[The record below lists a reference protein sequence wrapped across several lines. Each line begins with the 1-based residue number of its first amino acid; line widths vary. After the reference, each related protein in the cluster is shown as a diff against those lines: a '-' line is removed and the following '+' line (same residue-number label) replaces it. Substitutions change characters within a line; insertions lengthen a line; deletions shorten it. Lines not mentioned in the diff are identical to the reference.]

1 MSNQQTVLVTGA
13 SGGLGLELARCFAKD
28 GAHVIL
34 AARSEHKLN
43 AIAQEFQE
51 RYGVKTTVLPV
62 DLATESGVTHVM
74 TLLATKGLTVD
85 VLVNNA
91 GFGDFGAFADCDLGK
106 QQAMIDLN
114 VKAVVTL
121 THALLPAMREK
132 QRGTILNVASIAAF
146 QSGPYMAIYYATKAF
161 VLSFSEALAK
171 ELKNSGITVTA
182 LCPGPIKTGFEDA
195 ADLENSKLFR
205 SLPVATAAE
214 VAQYG
219 YRMAKKGKTI
229 AIHGALNKLL
239 IFSVRLA
246 PRKLVSNMIVRIQG
260 YQHKQ

>member
-1 MSNQQTVLVTGA
+1 MSNAQTVLVTGA
-13 SGGLGLELARCFAKD
+13 SGGLGLELARCYAKD

-34 AARSEHKLN
+34 IARSEKKLRN
-43 AIAQEFQE
+43 IANEFE
-51 RYGVKTTVLPV
+51 ENYGVKTTVLPA
-62 DLATESGVTHVM
+62 DLTTADSVADVVAS
-74 TLLATKGLTVD
+74 LAERNLSVD

-91 GFGDFGAFADCDLGK
+91 GFGDFGEFADCELSK

-114 VKAVVTL
+114 VKAVVAL
-121 THALLPAMREK
+121 THAVLPAMRK
-132 QRGTILNVASIAAF
+132 KKRGTILNVASIAAF

-171 ELKNSGITVTA
+171 ELKHSGITVTT

-205 SLPVATAAE
+205 SLPVSSAE
-214 VAQYG
+214 DVARYG

-239 IFSVRLA
+239 IFSVRFA
-246 PRKLVSNMIVRIQG
+246 PRKFVTNMIVRIQG
-260 YQHKQ
+260 YQHRT

>member
-1 MSNQQTVLVTGA
+1 MSGKQTVLVTGA
-13 SGGLGLELARCFAKD
+13 SGGLGLELARCYAKD
-28 GAHVIL
+28 GARVIL
-34 AARSEHKLN
+34 VARREDKLQ
-43 AIAQEFQE
+43 AIAEEFRTRFRTE
-51 RYGVKTTVLPV
+51 VIVLPA
-62 DLATESGVTHVM
+62 DLTNPQDTARVTATIQGR
-74 TLLATKGLTVD
+74 GLTVD

-91 GFGDFGAFADCDLGK
+91 GFGDFGDFADSDIDK

-114 VKAVVTL
+114 VKAVVAL
-121 THALLPAMREK
+121 THAVLPAMREK
-132 QRGTILNVASIAAF
+132 RCGTILNVASIAAF

-161 VLSFSEALAK
+161 VLSFSEALAT
-171 ELKNSGITVTA
+171 ELKGSNITVTT

-195 ADLENSKLFR
+195 ADLKNSKLFR
-205 SLPVATAAE
+205 SLPVATAQE

-239 IFSVRLA
+239 VFGVRFA

-260 YQHKQ
+260 YLKP

>member
-1 MSNQQTVLVTGA
+1 MSNKPTVLVTGA
-13 SGGLGLELARCFAKD
+13 SGGLGLELARCYAKD

-34 AARSEHKLN
+34 VARSEQKLR
-43 AIAQEFQE
+43 AIAKEFEESYQ
-51 RYGVKTTVLPV
+51 TPITVLPA
-62 DLATESGVTHVM
+62 DLTTDSGVDTVTA
-74 TLLATKGLTVD
+74 TLKSQGVTVD

-91 GFGDFGAFADCDLGK
+91 GFGDFGEFADSDIAK

-114 VKAVVTL
+114 VKAVVAM
-121 THALLPAMREK
+121 THAVLPAMRRK

-161 VLSFSEALAK
+161 VLSFSEALAR
-171 ELKNSGITVTA
+171 ELKGSGITVTT

-205 SLPVATAAE
+205 SLPVASAEE
-214 VAQYG
+214 VAAYG

-246 PRKLVSNMIVRIQG
+246 PRKLVTNMIVRIQG
-260 YQHKQ
+260 YRK